1 MSALHPC
8 ERPVPGDASL
18 SSTPQT
24 IQQPPVSSE
33 LTREFGFDLSID
45 PNPRFVSVV
54 RRFVEASC
62 ERLLSDP
69 EAVFRV
75 SMSAHEL
82 MENAAKYAIGSK
94 SLLRVSFKRD
104 EKGDAQVALYLSNE
118 TTPEHIER
126 LRQRVTAI
134 ISAPD
139 PFEHYQRLMR
149 QNARVA
155 FESGLG
161 LARIRAE
168 GHMSLDLEVRN
179 NNVAIIANTRVEK
192 EAVR

>member
-1 MSALHPC
+1 MSALHPWAD
-8 ERPVPGDASL
+8 PPGESSL
-18 SSTPQT
+18 NSTKYKT
-24 IQQPPVSSE
+24 QPLQVAE
-33 LTREFGFDLSID
+33 LTKEFGFDLSID

-62 ERLLSDP
+62 ERLLCDP

-104 EKGDAQVALYLSNE
+104 DHGDAQVALYLSNE

-126 LRQRVTAI
+126 LRERVTAI

-139 PFEHYQRLMR
+139 PFDYYQKLMR
-149 QNARVA
+149 QNARVTY
-155 FESGLG
+155 ESGLG

-168 GHMSLDLEVRN
+168 GHMVLDLEVRGN
-179 NNVAIIANTRVEK
+179 SVAIIANTRVEK